1 MDEGILNENMKSR
14 FPAQVIRG
22 FYSRVTIQILQF
34 TYRAHASM
42 LGGRTLS
49 PANPTFR
56 LWYVLESFI
65 QEYLDVLA
73 ELNSLHL
80 KTIE

>member
-1 MDEGILNENMKSR
+1 
-14 FPAQVIRG
+14 
-22 FYSRVTIQILQF
+22 
-34 TYRAHASM
+34 M
-42 LGGRTLS
+42 LGGKTMT

-73 ELNSLHL
+73 EMNSLHL
-80 KTIE
+80 KAVE